1 MRLRITRA
9 SLRATITGL
18 SGAGRRPGAACA
30 VAAMLL
36 SAGCTAAHDA
46 VHRPV
51 QAAPAAA
58 ERPNILLILVDDLK
72 PAIHAFG
79 DPVAITPNIDL
90 LTARGTRFE
99 LAYANQAVC
108 APSRL
113 NLMTGA
119 RSTSTGIYDFGQ
131 NLRDY
136 LPDAVTMPQYFM
148 ASGYRAESIG
158 KIFHI
163 GHNTIGDPQSW
174 STKPYKDHVIEY
186 VSPEGK
192 ALGKTREAALFNE
205 FEIPQGDIWPYA
217 RTLGRGLAW
226 ESPDVP
232 DEAYADGRV
241 AAKAVTRLGELKASG
256 QPFFL
261 AVGFAR
267 PHLPFSVP
275 KRYWDKYDRA
285 KLPLPTF
292 ERLPEGAPAFAGKV
306 GGEIIAYAPIDE
318 KTPEAQYPEAL
329 KRTLI
334 HGYYAGVSY
343 VDAQIGKLMAELD
356 RSGLSKNTIVVLWG
370 DHGYHL
376 GDHAIW
382 TKHTNYEQATRLP
395 LVFAGPGIGAGKVT
409 RQLAETVDIYPTLA
423 ALTGLQRPAGPQ
435 SIDGTDLTPV
445 LHDPAARVRSYAYHA
460 YPRPN
465 RIGQAIRTERYR
477 LVRWTQEQTGAR
489 HYELYDLVGDPLENR
504 NIAATNAQVRAQ
516 LEAIL
521 DSQPRPKPNHR
532 GNSPAPGARPES
544 KLGTAR

>member
-1 MRLRITRA
+1 MRLRITKA
-9 SLRATITGL
+9 SLRATITRL
-18 SGAGRRPGAACA
+18 PSAGRPGAACA
-30 VAAMLL
+30 IAAMLL
-36 SAGCTAAHDA
+36 SAGCTAARGA
-46 VHRPV
+46 SPRPV
-51 QAAPAAA
+51 QAAPAVA

-72 PAIHAFG
+72 PAIRAFG
-79 DPVAITPNIDL
+79 DPLAITPNIDR

-108 APSRL
+108 APSRM
-113 NLMTGA
+113 NLMIGA

-148 ASGYRAESIG
+148 AAGYRTESLG

-163 GHNTIGDPQSW
+163 GHNTVGDPQSW
-174 STKPYKDHVIEY
+174 STPPYKDHVIEY

-241 AAKAVTRLGELKASG
+241 AAKAVTRLGELKALG

-285 KLPLPTF
+285 KLPLPSF
-292 ERLPEGAPAFAGKV
+292 ERLPVGAPAFAGKV
-306 GGEIIAYAPIDE
+306 GGEIVAYAPIDE
-318 KTPEAQYPEAL
+318 NTPEAQYPEEL

-423 ALTGLQRPAGPQ
+423 ALAGLQRPAGPQ
-435 SIDGTDLTPV
+435 PIDGADLTPV
-445 LHDPAARVRSYAYHA
+445 LHDPAARVRGYAYHA
-460 YPRPN
+460 YPRPS

-489 HYELYDLVGDPLENR
+489 DYELYDLVGDPLETR
-504 NIAATNAQVRAQ
+504 NVAATQPGIRGR
-516 LEAIL
+516 LEALL
-521 DSQPRPKPNHR
+521 DAQPKPRSVNLR
-532 GNSPAPGARPES
+532 RTRAAAAKPAGE
-544 KLGTAR
+544 

>member
-1 MRLRITRA
+1 MRQRITKA
-9 SLRATITGL
+9 SFRGSAMVRP
-18 SGAGRRPGAACA
+18 AVARRLTAACA

-36 SAGCTAAHDA
+36 SAGCAVARDADPKAA
-46 VHRPV
+46 PV
-51 QAAPAAA
+51 APAAPAAA
-58 ERPNILLILVDDLK
+58 ERPNVLLILVDDLK

-79 DPVAITPNIDL
+79 DPVAVTPNIDRL
-90 LTARGTRFE
+90 AARGTRFE
-99 LAYANQAVC
+99 RAYANQSVC
-108 APSRL
+108 APSRM

-131 NLRDY
+131 NLREY
-136 LPDAVTMPQYFM
+136 LPNAVTLPQYFM
-148 ASGYRAESIG
+148 AAGYRAESIG
-158 KIFHI
+158 KTFHI

-205 FEIPQGDIWPYA
+205 FEIPSGDVWTYA
-217 RTLGRGLAW
+217 RTLARGIAW

-232 DEAYADGRV
+232 DEAYGDGRV

-267 PHLPFSVP
+267 PHLPFAVP
-275 KRYWDKYDRA
+275 KHYWDLYDRA

-292 ERLPEGAPAFAGKV
+292 ERMPEGAPAYAGKV
-306 GGEIIAYAPIDE
+306 GGEINAYAPIDAD
-318 KTPEAQYPEAL
+318 TPEAQYPEAL

-356 RSGLSKNTIVVLWG
+356 RTGLSKNTIVVLWG

-382 TKHTNYEQATRLP
+382 TKHTNYEQATHLP
-395 LVFAGPGIGAGKVT
+395 LLFAGPGIGAGAAT
-409 RQLAETVDIYPTLA
+409 GQPAETVDIYPTLA
-423 ALTGLQRPAGPQ
+423 ALAGLKRPAGPQ
-435 SIDGTDLTPV
+435 PIDGTDLTPV
-445 LHDPAARVRSYAYHA
+445 LHDPAARVRDYAYHA

-489 HYELYDLVGDPLENR
+489 DYELYDLVADPLETR
-504 NIAATNAQVRAQ
+504 NVAGEQPAVKAR

-521 DSQPRPKPNHR
+521 DTQPKPKSVNLR
-532 GNSPAPGARPES
+532 QQRAAATKSGS
-544 KLGTAR
+544 

>member
-1 MRLRITRA
+1 MRLRITKA

-18 SGAGRRPGAACA
+18 SGAGRPGAACA

-36 SAGCTAAHDA
+36 SAGCTAARDA
-46 VHRPV
+46 SPRSIQV
-51 QAAPAAA
+51 APAAA
-58 ERPNILLILVDDLK
+58 ERPNILLILIDDLK
-72 PAIHAFG
+72 PAIRAFG
-79 DPVAITPNIDL
+79 DPVAITPNIDR

-108 APSRL
+108 APSRM

-148 ASGYRAESIG
+148 AAGYRTESLG

-163 GHNTIGDPQSW
+163 GHNTVGDPQSW
-174 STKPYKDHVIEY
+174 STPPYKDHVIEY

-205 FEIPQGDIWPYA
+205 FEIPRGDIWPYA

-241 AAKAVTRLGELKASG
+241 AAKAVTRLGELKASS

-285 KLPLPTF
+285 KLPLPAF

-306 GGEIIAYAPIDE
+306 GGEIVAYASIDE
-318 KTPEAQYPEAL
+318 KTPEAQYSEEL

-395 LVFAGPGIGAGKVT
+395 LVFAGPGIGAGKIT

-423 ALTGLQRPAGPQ
+423 GLAGLQRPAGPQ
-435 SIDGTDLTPV
+435 PIDGTDLSPV
-445 LHDPAARVRSYAYHA
+445 LHDPAARVRGYAYHA

-489 HYELYDLVGDPLENR
+489 DYELYDLVGDPLETR
-504 NIAATNAQVRAQ
+504 NVAATQPGIRSQ
-516 LEAIL
+516 LEALL
-521 DSQPRPKPNHR
+521 DAQPKPRSVNLR
-532 GNSPAPGARPES
+532 RTRAGAAKPAAE
-544 KLGTAR
+544 